1 MADGRVTYAA
11 EGGWHVLRY
20 FGRVDYT
27 MAPAIERF
35 IDQLPHGQL
44 PHGQPDG
51 AGEGAR
57 PFLFDLSCA
66 RLLDS
71 TNLGLIARVV
81 ERSRADGAG
90 RSLVLSQCGDIDDVV
105 RSMGFEAIVDLT
117 SQRPAAVREGG
128 SCADEEVVTDE
139 TTSQGEMLRTMLEAH
154 RALAGLDEEETGQW
168 RDVVTML
175 EAEMRSR

>member
-1 MADGRVTYAA
+1 MKMADGRVTYAA
-11 EGGWHVLRY
+11 EGEWHVLRY

-27 MAPAIERF
+27 MAAAIERF
-35 IDQLPHGQL
+35 IDGLTPGPSDH
-44 PHGQPDG
+44 
-51 AGEGAR
+51 AR

-81 ERSRADGAG
+81 ERARALGAG
-90 RSLVLSQCGDIDDVV
+90 RSLVLSQCGDMDDVV

-117 SQRPAAVREGG
+117 SERPASVRDGA
-128 SCADEEVVTDE
+128 SCADAEVVTDE
-139 TTSQGEMLRTMLEAH
+139 ATSQGEMLRTMLEAH
-154 RALAGLDEEETGQW
+154 RALASLDDEETGQW

>member
-1 MADGRVTYAA
+1 MPDGRVTYAS

-35 IDQLPHGQL
+35 IDALPHG
-44 PHGQPDG
+44 PGD
-51 AGEGAR
+51 ATR
-57 PFLFDLSCA
+57 PFLFDLSGA

-81 ERSRADGAG
+81 ERARAQGTT
-90 RSLVLSQCGDIDDVV
+90 RSSLLSHCGDIDDVV
-105 RSMGFEAIVDLT
+105 RSMGFEAIVDLID
-117 SQRPAAVREGG
+117 QRPAEVREGA
-128 SCADEEVVTDE
+128 SCGDEEVVTDD
-139 TTSQGEMLRTMLEAH
+139 TASQGEMLRTMLEAH
-154 RALAGLDEEETGQW
+154 RALATLDDEETGQW

-175 EAEMRSR
+175 EAEMRTR

>member
-27 MAPAIERF
+27 MAPAIERY
-35 IDQLPHGQL
+35 LENLAHG
-44 PHGQPDG
+44 PSDS
-51 AGEGAR
+51 AR
-57 PFLFDLSCA
+57 PYLFDLSEA

-81 ERSRADGAG
+81 ERSRAQGAS
-90 RSLVLSQCGDIDDVV
+90 RSAVLSQSGDIDDVV
-105 RSMGFEAIVDLT
+105 RSMGFDAIVDLI
-117 SQRPAAVREGG
+117 SARPTALRDVG
-128 SCADEEVVTDE
+128 SAQGETEIVTDE
-139 TTSQGEMLRTMLEAH
+139 TASQGEMLRTMLEAH
-154 RALAGLDEEETGQW
+154 RALAGLDDEETGQW

-175 EAEMRSR
+175 EAEMRTR

>member
-11 EGGWHVLRY
+11 EGDWNVLRY

-35 IDQLPHGQL
+35 IDGLPHG
-44 PHGQPDG
+44 PTDVV
-51 AGEGAR
+51 R
-57 PFLFDLSCA
+57 PFLFDLSAA

-81 ERSRADGAG
+81 ERSRAQGAG
-90 RSLVLSQCGDIDDVV
+90 RSSVLSQCGDIDDVV
-105 RSMGFEAIVDLT
+105 RSMGFEAIVDLIAE
-117 SQRPAAVREGG
+117 RPGGVRDGA
-128 SCADEEVVTDE
+128 SCSDQEVVTDE
-139 TTSQGEMLRTMLEAH
+139 TASQGEMLRTMLEAH
-154 RALAGLDEEETGQW
+154 RALAGLDDEETGQW

-175 EAEMRSR
+175 EAEMRTR

>member
-11 EGGWHVLRY
+11 EGDWHVLRY

-35 IDQLPHGQL
+35 LDGLPHG
-44 PHGQPDG
+44 PTQPV
-51 AGEGAR
+51 R

-81 ERSRADGAG
+81 ERARAEGAG
-90 RSLVLSQCGDIDDVV
+90 RSLVLSQSGDIDDVV

-117 SQRPAAVREGG
+117 AERPGSVREGT
-128 SCADEEVVTDE
+128 SCSDEEVVTDE